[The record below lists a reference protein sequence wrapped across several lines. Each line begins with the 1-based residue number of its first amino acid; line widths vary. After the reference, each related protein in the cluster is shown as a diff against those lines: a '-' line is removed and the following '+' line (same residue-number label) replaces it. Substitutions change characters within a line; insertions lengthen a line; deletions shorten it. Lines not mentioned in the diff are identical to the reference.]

1 MINRLEVSKLK
12 SEFIKGQPFHHT
24 VIDNFFDDE
33 TAISLSREFPSYDSD
48 VWYVYNNPLENKK
61 ACNTW
66 NLFSRNLYST
76 FCYLNSPS
84 FVSKLQKITGIKKL
98 YPDVGL
104 HGGGLHMHGKGG
116 KLNVHLDYS
125 IHPKL
130 KLQRKLNLIV
140 YLAENWNPD
149 WKGQLEF
156 WSADRKQCITS
167 TDTLFNRA
175 VIFDTTQNSYHGL
188 PTPLECPEGRYRK
201 SIAVY
206 YLTDPVENCPVNS
219 KAIYIP
225 TEDQKDDPEVNR
237 IINKRA
243 SMVTVDEVYR
253 V

>member
-12 SEFIKGQPFHHT
+12 SEFIKGQPFNHT
-24 VIDNFFDDE
+24 VIDNFFDEE

-66 NLFSRNLYST
+66 NLFPRNLYST

-84 FVSKLQKITGIKKL
+84 FVTKLQKITGIKKL

-140 YLAENWNPD
+140 YLA
-149 WKGQLEF
+149 
-156 WSADRKQCITS
+156 ADRKQCITS

-188 PTPLECPEGRYRK
+188 PTPLECPEGCYRK

-225 TEDQKDDPEVNR
+225 TEEQKDDPEVNR